1 MRQAHPNIERGGMG
15 GQSRDD
21 IFPQMCV
28 YLSNTSTTVER
39 QGGSGRSA
47 RKISYV
53 NNQHTMLEDNDPTGY
68 KSNEAKEVKAALKIH
83 PLEFPARRHFRTS
96 GRVCSK
102 DHAKLKNSACS
113 SPVLANASEDLA
125 PRRCSSIVRTPP
137 VPN

>member
-1 MRQAHPNIERGGMG
+1 MLHAHPNIERGGKG
-15 GQSRDD
+15 GESRDD

-28 YLSNTSTTVER
+28 YLSNTGTTVER
-39 QGGSGRSA
+39 QGDSGRPA
-47 RKISYV
+47 RETSYV
-53 NNQHTMLEDNDPTGY
+53 NNRHTILEDNEPTGY

-102 DHAKLKNSACS
+102 DHAILKTSACS
-113 SPVLANASEDLA
+113 SPVLANASKDLA
-125 PRRCSSIVRTPP
+125 PRRCNLILRTPP

>member
-1 MRQAHPNIERGGMG
+1 M
-15 GQSRDD
+15 SRCKISVSLVVVVVFVSGADK
-21 IFPQMCV
+21 IFPKKA
-28 YLSNTSTTVER
+28 L
-39 QGGSGRSA
+39 
-47 RKISYV
+47 RKIYPSKAK
-53 NNQHTMLEDNDPTGY
+53 TTKPSFTILEDNDPTGY
-68 KSNEAKEVKAALKIH
+68 KSNEAKEVKATLKIH

-102 DHAKLKNSACS
+102 DHAMLKTSVCS